1 MRGKEEKNVR
11 TPSDFVVQFAGKAG
25 NVKHIYG
32 RYEQHYKQD
41 HRIGNLHGRIALN
54 TEYAAGFFDAWTLA
68 CACSN
73 TVSNG
78 GGSLPVIKS
87 WSEWD
92 LKF

>member
-1 MRGKEEKNVR
+1 MRGKEEKNLR
-11 TPSDFVVQFAGKAG
+11 TPFDFVVQFTGKAG

-41 HRIGNLHGRIALN
+41 RRLGNLHGRIALN
-54 TEYAAGFFDAWTLA
+54 TEYAAGFFDARTLA

-78 GGSLPVIKS
+78 GGSFPVIKS

>member
-11 TPSDFVVQFAGKAG
+11 TPSDFVVQFAGKAC
-25 NVKHIYG
+25 NVKHIYR

-41 HRIGNLHGRIALN
+41 RRIGNLHGRIALN
-54 TEYAAGFFDAWTLA
+54 TEYAAGSFDAWTLA
-68 CACSN
+68 WACSN
-73 TVSNG
+73 TVSKG